1 MANELGAP
9 STVHP
14 PAACTT
20 LRPPRAA
27 SSVVVRKVRRFI
39 RQVKYDI
46 RRVRKLTHEELVAQR
61 LTDDEA
67 RAISRYPIAVILE
80 DIRSLYN
87 VGSIFRTADAFRVQ
101 ELVLCGFTPTPPR
114 KEIAKTALGADA
126 TVPWSAADSAVEAIT
141 AKKAAGWT
149 VLALELTDDP
159 AQMAGLLAN
168 HYPLCLVVGNELT
181 GVSAEALAACHGSVA
196 IPMHGVKHSLNVA
209 VATGIALYEAVRQ
222 LP

>member
-1 MANELGAP
+1 
-9 STVHP
+9 
-14 PAACTT
+14 
-20 LRPPRAA
+20 
-27 SSVVVRKVRRFI
+27 VRRFI
-39 RQVKYDI
+39 GPVKYDI
-46 RRVRKLTHEELVAQR
+46 RRVRKLTHEELITQR

-67 RAISRYPIAVILE
+67 RSVVRHPVSLILE

-87 VGSIFRTADAFRVQ
+87 VGSIFRTSDAFLVQ

-114 KEIAKTALGADA
+114 KEIAKTALGADS
-126 TVPWSAADSAVEAIT
+126 TVPWSAAPSAVDAIAT
-141 AKKAAGWT
+141 KKAGGWT
-149 VLALELTDDP
+149 VLALELTTNPVSIDRL
-159 AQMAGLLAN
+159 QAG

-181 GVSAEALAACHGSVA
+181 GVSAEALAACDGSVA